1 LGIAAF
7 LVVLT
12 TLMAALRRYERF
24 SAWLLVPY
32 TLWVLYDLAW
42 TYALWR
48 LNGARPAP
56 TSENPLI
63 TKFVGWSFHTL
74 R

>member
-12 TLMAALRRYERF
+12 TLMAALHRYERF

-32 TLWVLYDLAW
+32 YLWVLYDLA
-42 TYALWR
+42 
-48 LNGARPAP
+48 
-56 TSENPLI
+56 
-63 TKFVGWSFHTL
+63 
-74 R
+74 